1 MIQSPKSTGEPMFE
15 HVMVALDLSPAADA
29 MLRCLPGLR
38 ELGTRRLTLVHVAQV
53 DYPVFGAIAHLDHHR
68 KRLEELATALTGKG
82 FQVQVVAAAG
92 NAAGEVLKAAEERDA
107 SLVLVGSRSHSRV
120 REAFI
125 GSVARDVVSRA
136 RIPVLLQRLE
146 PVTAQAGAPLV
157 ASCCDLRSHVVHPT
171 DFSAAAERAFAFV
184 DALAHLGAHSFTLVH
199 VRKADEEGGNDVD
212 RDRLEAMA
220 EGLRAAGVESVAVE
234 TLAGDPAEQV
244 LRLAEQLS
252 DPMIVMGTRGR
263 GLVAEAVLGS
273 VSREVV
279 RRARGSVLL
288 VPAHS

>member
-1 MIQSPKSTGEPMFE
+1 MIQSPKCTGEPMFE